1 MTAILNIIRKFDY
14 LWVLIAFM
22 TLSACQD
29 EIYRDL
35 NQNPERIEFGGFVR
49 NTGKVT
55 SRAEGLDSAYITT
68 DPFNMDFFIQLN
80 CEDSSQPNNTFVEY
94 GTYVIPSGYEGQL
107 SAKIG
112 TEALNWHDLTS
123 KHTFYS
129 WNLTW
134 DPAKSDE
141 EQLVPWSENSDFNP
155 LSDEPIKVR
164 FYNSDGE
171 DGYNQYRNNEY
182 LENFVGAK
190 TQPFVYKSHGKYV
203 DMTFYH
209 LASKINVAN
218 FILIENDGTIQENL
232 KANITFINMPT
243 EATFRPHPA
252 NGGRPCITD
261 PVANVDE
268 GLEYYIINSPNPND
282 KDIFYVCPEI
292 DFTNI
297 DYKIQLTSSAYK
309 DYDTY
314 YGNFDHVEF
323 IRTEGWGYD
332 KADNSDAKVLHAGE
346 EMTLNITLIPG
357 KGPGLAVVISP
368 WSTDKPT
375 DSQYHTYPGIYTEAE
390 LNELRSLFLGLMSPD
405 DTETLEKLKQLFDL
419 YGVTE
424 DDIKYFML
432 YDNLT
437 LTGNEANIF
446 PVWKEYIL
454 DGLGHTITMKT
465 NTGNFPG
472 WGGNKPYF
480 NTGPVRDIY
489 FTDPTGTYTIYI
501 DKDGYVW
508 VKNQETGQLEITENR
523 LEDLNEKD
531 GGMWNSYDINVET
544 GQIRYSTYFNG
555 HITG

>member
-1 MTAILNIIRKFDY
+1 MTVIHYIFRKFNY
-14 LWVLIAFM
+14 LWVLIPLM
-22 TLSACQD
+22 TLCACQD
-29 EIYRDL
+29 DMYQGGND
-35 NQNPERIEFGGFVR
+35 NPETIEFGAFLRRTAQVS
-49 NTGKVT
+49 

-80 CEDSSQPNNTFVEY
+80 CEDSSKPGGNYVEY
-94 GTYVIPSGYEGQL
+94 GRYVIPSGYEGQL

-112 TEALNWHDLTS
+112 TPALNWHDLTS

-134 DPAKSDE
+134 DPEASDDE
-141 EQLVPWSENSDFNP
+141 NLVHWTETSEFNP
-155 LSDEPIKVR
+155 LTDSSLKVK
-164 FYNSDGE
+164 FYNSEGE
-171 DGYNQYRNNEY
+171 NGYKHFRNNDY
-182 LENFVGAK
+182 LENFIGAK
-190 TQPFVYKSHGKYV
+190 TQPFVYKTHGKYV

-209 LASKINVAN
+209 LVSKINVVN

-243 EATFRPHPA
+243 EATFFPHPA
-252 NGGRPCITD
+252 NGGRPCVTN
-261 PVANVDE
+261 PVADENV
-268 GLEYYIINSPNPND
+268 GLTYYILNSPNPND

-292 DFTNI
+292 DFRNI
-297 DYKIQLTSSAYK
+297 DYKIQLTSDAYK

-314 YGNFDHVEF
+314 YGNFNNVEF
-323 IRTEGWGYD
+323 IRTENWGYD
-332 KADNSDAKVLHAGE
+332 KADGSDAKVLHAGE

-375 DSQYHTYPGIYTEAE
+375 DSQYHTYPGIYTDAE
-390 LNELRSLFLGLMSPD
+390 LNELRALFLALMSPD
-405 DTETLEKLKQLFDL
+405 DTDTLDKLAQLFDL
-419 YGVTE
+419 YGVTQ
-424 DDIKYFML
+424 DNLKYFML

-446 PVWKEYIL
+446 PVWKDYIL

-465 NTGNFPG
+465 NTGNY
-472 WGGNKPYF
+472 WNSGNKPYF

-489 FTDPTGTYTIYI
+489 FTDPSGTYTIYI

-508 VKNQETGQLEITENR
+508 VKNQATGQLEITDNR
-523 LEDLNEKD
+523 LEDLNEKE
-531 GGMWNSYDINVET
+531 GGKYNSYDINIET